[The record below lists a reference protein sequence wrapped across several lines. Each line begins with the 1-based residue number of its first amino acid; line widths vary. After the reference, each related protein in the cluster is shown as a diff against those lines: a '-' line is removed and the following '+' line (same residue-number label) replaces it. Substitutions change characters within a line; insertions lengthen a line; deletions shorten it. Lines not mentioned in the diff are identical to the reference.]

1 MSGVGSCCCFTCFC
15 LSPNLFP
22 PPPPK
27 CGTSGSRTVDECCE
41 QAKAARHR
49 GSCPRW
55 YACTFPPPQYRFT
68 CCTREKGVAHGAMS
82 HTQETN
88 TIYGTLLHFGSLFFF
103 SLIINRRTAL
113 WRPVTRW
120 TRDSSTSCWPRR
132 GVASPQSSVDASP
145 LSPLVFPAFSSKW
158 PPASSCPGM
167 ILGKQPGAAAIQ
179 QSKHALSSP
188 RTCGVFTILV

>member
-1 MSGVGSCCCFTCFC
+1 M
-15 LSPNLFP
+15 
-22 PPPPK
+22 
-27 CGTSGSRTVDECCE
+27 DECCE

-55 YACTFPPPQYRFT
+55 YVCTFPPPQYRFT

-179 QSKHALSSP
+179 QSKRYRRRARAACLRYLCKSCSTTGACLTP
-188 RTCGVFTILV
+188 CVGSWVPNMSASGQECFS